1 MMWMV
6 SLAVA
11 GGCGTA
17 RDREPAHGRTAAP
30 ATSAAIAPL
39 HDAIARH
46 SGALHQAPLAA
57 ADDALLLRRASL
69 DLLGRIPTAAELDEF
84 RTASPQ
90 TRYEQA
96 IDRMLASQQHAGHLA
111 QLWTDVLL
119 ARALKLPPTVERG
132 THDWLA
138 AQFAVDRGFDET
150 TRELLAVTGEVE
162 ADGPA
167 GFLLAHG
174 RRRRTAAVAGET
186 ARVFLGT
193 QIQCAQCH
201 DHPDA
206 NYSQR
211 EFHAFAAHF
220 ARLSIRPLERGES
233 ARVRVVENRR
243 GQGRLP
249 TASDPPDRP
258 SGAVV
263 MPSYFGEATAE
274 RGNRREALA
283 DAIVADRR
291 FARAIANRSWAQLM
305 GRGVVEPVDGLPI
318 DGAVPPLLDALADT
332 LVAGEFEL
340 DALLRAIVLSPAYRA
355 SGTGSG
361 DVDARVA
368 AFAQAAVR
376 PLPDH
381 ALLRSLAIA
390 AGVDP
395 DDPASLPPG
404 VRRRDLREFRFVFDD
419 DEGMEVDEGPNL
431 PQALLWQHGELVAR
445 AASAKGT
452 TVLAKV
458 LRDHDDADARIDALW
473 WQLYARAPDDR
484 ERAAARATVARDD
497 AASWEDLVHAM
508 LCSSEFTTNH

>member
-1 MMWMV
+1 ML
-6 SLAVA
+6 SLALLGA
-11 GGCGTA
+11 CGTA
-17 RDREPAHGRTAAP
+17 RDREPARGHTEAP
-30 ATSAAIAPL
+30 ATVVAMSPL
-39 HDAIARH
+39 HDALAQH
-46 SGALHQAPLAA
+46 AGAQHQQALAA

-69 DLLGRIPTAAELDEF
+69 DLLGRIPTAAELDAF
-84 RTASPQ
+84 AAAPAS
-90 TRYEQA
+90 TRYQQA
-96 IDRMLASQQHAGHLA
+96 IDRMLAAPEHADHLA

-119 ARALKLPPTVERG
+119 ARALKLPPAVERG

-138 AQFAVDRGFDET
+138 AQFADDRGFDQT
-150 TRELLAVTGEVE
+150 TRDLLAVTGEVE

-174 RRRRTAAVAGET
+174 RRRRSAAVAGET

-220 ARLSIRPLERGES
+220 ARLSIRPLERGAS
-233 ARVRVVENRR
+233 TRLRVVENRR

-258 SGAVV
+258 SGEIV
-263 MPSYFGEATAE
+263 MPSYFGTATDE

-283 DAIVADRR
+283 EAIVADRR
-291 FARAIANRSWAQLM
+291 FARAIANRSFAQLM

-332 LVAGEFEL
+332 LIAGEFDL

-355 SGTGSG
+355 SGTADDGAE
-361 DVDARVA
+361 ARVA

-381 ALLRSLAIA
+381 ALLRSLAVA

-445 AASAKGT
+445 AASARGD
-452 TVLAKV
+452 TVLARV
-458 LRDHDDADARIDALW
+458 LRAHDDPDARIDALW
-473 WQLYARAPDDR
+473 WQLFARSPADR
-484 ERAAARATVARDD
+484 ERTAARATVQRDD